1 MPANIRTAWF
11 GRATQRHSSIGIGMA
26 WHDLAGASQRTFHAY
41 IARIY
46 APHLFE
52 CTGCIKRTER
62 VHCHTMPYSANEQLY
77 FSRHCVAMQAF
88 VRIMHDTHTHNTP
101 AQVHF
106 VLTDSFV
113 VVVACVLESI
123 SLLFNRQPSVQQ
135 VIRDSVSCYT
145 EPNQQKS
152 QLSCSAVSRS
162 GARKKYKMRK
172 PAFADAHIAPLG
184 SYGRDGVQRQ
194 KLNSHRC
201 NKQQKKINNNKKKR
215 TIWICCTFC
224 LNVIQYWILIN
235 IPNIQLLAVCF
246 IYTKECCVYVLDWA
260 RVNPISCTSVYTCW
274 FISHLSSF
282 SVSHSGQY
290 LNLCLVSAFWVR
302 DRLLLGC
309 CSTKW
314 RRSANLRWTAM
325 DLILNIKRNGVCCE
339 AHTEER

>member
-1 MPANIRTAWF
+1 MNAPLYIYIYALYDVRMPANIRTAWF

-46 APHLFE
+46 APHLLE

-201 NKQQKKINNNKKKR
+201 NKQQKKINNNKKNER
-215 TIWICCTFC
+215 FGF
-224 LNVIQYWILIN
+224 
-235 IPNIQLLAVCF
+235 AVRF
-246 IYTKECCVYVLDWA
+246 A
-260 RVNPISCTSVYTCW
+260 
-274 FISHLSSF
+274 
-282 SVSHSGQY
+282 
-290 LNLCLVSAFWVR
+290 
-302 DRLLLGC
+302 
-309 CSTKW
+309 
-314 RRSANLRWTAM
+314 
-325 DLILNIKRNGVCCE
+325 
-339 AHTEER
+339 